1 MANSHLKTAHDHGVQ
16 KALEAVGYKST
27 DEVIK
32 EARDLGLLEQPQQK
46 QASAPTSTLDELFKT
61 LGK

>member
-1 MANSHLKTAHDHGVQ
+1 MTNSHLKTAHDYGVK
-16 KALEAVGYKST
+16 KALEAVGYKSA

-32 EARDLGLLEQPQQK
+32 EAQALGLGATEAPK
-46 QASAPTSTLDELFKT
+46 TASAGTLDELFKT